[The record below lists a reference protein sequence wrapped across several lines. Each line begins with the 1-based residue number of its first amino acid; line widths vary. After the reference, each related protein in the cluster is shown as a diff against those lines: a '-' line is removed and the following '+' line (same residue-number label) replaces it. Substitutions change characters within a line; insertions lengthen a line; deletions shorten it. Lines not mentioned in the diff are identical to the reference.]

1 MAPGPAFAGPFLYTF
16 HLSFCPPWPVLS
28 IAVAVPSV
36 ACCIN
41 KLTMQKNSIS
51 LLAITGAMLLIQSCS
66 NSKET
71 TSVADKK
78 QPSYFSRTLS
88 PHIDGK
94 MNDWGD
100 TLVFFD
106 NNTKCIYSIANDSAN
121 LYIYIKATDRQQ
133 QMKMIQGGTEVWID
147 TKAKKNKSAGIIYPI
162 GGGTMQMPGSKNSQS
177 DEKQMRQQLR
187 SQMLTLEL
195 TGFKAAINGQHSV
208 YSDMVVKAAID
219 WDTKENLIYELAIP
233 LNTLLE
239 NPSGQLQNI
248 SIGMVIKG
256 MKMPEGMAGGNMP
269 GGGMPSGGMRP
280 PAGMRPPGGGSMP
293 DMSQI
298 QSITKENSFWTNYS
312 IAL

>member
-1 MAPGPAFAGPFLYTF
+1 MAPGPAFAGPFLFTL
-16 HLSFCPPWPVLS
+16 HLAFCPLRAYLAS
-28 IAVAVPSV
+28 ALAAPSV
-36 ACCIN
+36 ACSI
-41 KLTMQKNSIS
+41 KLSTMQKNSIS
-51 LLAITGAMLLIQSCS
+51 LLTITGAMLLIQSCS

-78 QPSYFSRTLS
+78 QQLYFSRTLS

-147 TKAKKNKSAGIIYPI
+147 TKAKKNKSAGIMYPI
-162 GGGTMQMPGSKNSQS
+162 GGGTMQMPGNKNSQS

-256 MKMPEGMAGGNMP
+256 MKMPEGMGGGNMP
-269 GGGMPSGGMRP
+269 GGGMRP

-293 DMSQI
+293 DMSQL
-298 QSITKENSFWTNYS
+298 QSMTKENSFWTNYS
-312 IAL
+312 IALQ